1 MYRSGSSNYNSRAR
15 YGKGSYNTSSYGK
28 SNILNANNIVK
39 CIICHIIFAVPKFS
53 TFNSCK
59 NIIPIKI

>member
-28 SNILNANNIVK
+28 SNILNANFEGANLIGATWTNGE
-39 CIICHIIFAVPKFS
+39 ICGPDSIGVCNK
-53 TFNSCK
+53 
-59 NIIPIKI
+59 